1 MRHFTCRT
9 YGLLRPVLGRVTYHP
24 VPKRDRH
31 DHILVWGGH
40 GKLHAKNFGAIVMR
54 TESAQ
59 ANTLRRCLAPV
70 ASMDGGIEALREGDV
85 LFIDPN
91 ESRISVLYESASEHN
106 AILVTQRCNCACIMC
121 PQPPQSESRDQTP
134 FNCDLIRLMAHGPS
148 SLALTGGEPTMLG
161 DDLLVLLRACKQWL
175 PTTDL
180 VILTNARKLKA
191 RDYVENIARVGHPRL
206 MIAVPLYAD
215 VDSLHDK
222 IVGARGAF
230 RDTIEGLYNLALFGF
245 AVEIRVVILSLNHHR
260 LPRLAEFIYANLPF
274 ASHVAWMGMETT
286 GLARQNLDRVWV
298 DPYDCRDDLEA
309 ACRYLYRRMIPVS
322 LYNLPLCIL
331 PKPLWPLARKSISEW
346 KNVYFP
352 ECQSCALKSYC
363 CGFFASAD
371 PIRSRIAPI
380 RTPPVCDN
388 AIVKRVSGP
397 WQQGVCADLEYQ
409 RSIKNEEDAF

>member
-1 MRHFTCRT
+1 MRQFTCHT
-9 YGLLRPVLGRVTYHP
+9 VGLPRPVLGRVTHHP
-24 VPKRDRH
+24 VPKRDRP
-31 DHILVWGGH
+31 DHVLVWCRH
-40 GKLHAKNFGAIVMR
+40 GKPPAKGFGAIVTN
-54 TESAQ
+54 TEAAQ
-59 ANTLRRCLAPV
+59 AKLQRRCPAPV
-70 ASMDGGIEALREGDV
+70 VIADSKMEALREGDV

-91 ESRISVLYESASEHN
+91 ESRISVLYESESEHN
-106 AILVTQRCNCACIMC
+106 AILVTERCNCACIMC
-121 PQPPQSESRDQTP
+121 PQPPKSEFKSRTA
-134 FNCDLIRLMAHGPS
+134 FNCDLIRLMAPGPS

-191 RDYVENIARVGHPRL
+191 RDYVESIARVGHPRL
-206 MIAVPLYAD
+206 MMAVPLYGD
-215 VDSLHDK
+215 VDFLHDE

-245 AVEIRVVILSLNHHR
+245 PVEIRVVILSLNHDR
-260 LPRLAEFIYANLPF
+260 LPKLAEFIYANLPF

-346 KNVYFP
+346 KNVYLP
-352 ECQSCALKSYC
+352 ECQSCAVSSCC
-363 CGFFASAD
+363 CGLFASAG

-380 RTPPVCDN
+380 RTQSVFGDGILERVPGPGEEHVCTTLEH
-388 AIVKRVSGP
+388 
-397 WQQGVCADLEYQ
+397 QQ
-409 RSIKNEEDAF
+409 